1 MTHDEAEGAEPLR
14 RTYLYLRLSLVG
26 AVAAILLAVAFTPEG
41 YLPAGE
47 VILRSISHY
56 YYTPARIVFTA
67 ALCAACLALL
77 TLSGPGV
84 QNRLLD
90 LAALLAPLIAVV
102 PTRVLP
108 DELGS
113 AARLGRCAAGWPAG
127 LDCIPADQLDAVALG
142 FAVWAVLSAAV
153 LAIAV
158 AGGLRRRS
166 GPGFWGTVAVG
177 VGILVVF
184 VVLQWSPWTDVPAEG
199 LQLWGHV
206 LAASGFFLLITVV
219 AVIEA
224 FRQATGQGGPPAHMS
239 RRFYAVAYAVSAV
252 TMVVAVGVAVTAV
265 LAPGEWGD
273 AVFWAELVALVAF
286 AVFWTL
292 QTIEHS
298 GDGAGWHA
306 VRLRGVRSRGVA

>member
-26 AVAAILLAVAFTPEG
+26 VVAAILLAVVFTPDR

-47 VILRSISHY
+47 GILRSISHY

-67 ALCAACLALL
+67 ALCAASLALL

-90 LAALLAPLIAVV
+90 VAALLAPLIAVV

-108 DELGS
+108 DELGP
-113 AARLGRCAAGWPAG
+113 AAGLSGCADGWPAG

-142 FAVWAVLSAAV
+142 FGVWAVLAAAV
-153 LAIAV
+153 LVIAV
-158 AGGLRRRS
+158 IGGLRRRS
-166 GPGFWGTVAVG
+166 GRGFWATVAAG
-177 VGILVVF
+177 VGILVLF
-184 VVLQWSPWTDVPAEG
+184 VVLQWSPWSAVPYEG

-206 LAASGFFLLITVV
+206 LAASAFFLLITVV
-219 AVIEA
+219 ALIEA
-224 FRQATGQGGPPAHMS
+224 FRQATGQGGQPARMS
-239 RRFYAVAYAVSAV
+239 RRFYAAAYAASASV
-252 TMVVAVGVAVTAV
+252 LVVAVGVAVAAV
-265 LAPGEWGD
+265 LAAGDWGD
-273 AVFWAELVALVAF
+273 AVFWAELVALIAF

-292 QTIEHS
+292 QTVEHS
-298 GDGAGWHA
+298 GDGAGWHP
-306 VRLRGVRSRGVA
+306 VSFGRRRKRYMR